1 MSSLIGKVNA
11 GSCVGGR
18 RPKWMNSFAP
28 PASKRSIWK
37 SISGECSPSQSHDAR
52 SLNYRVHVS
61 RLKAFT
67 VSAGLSVLFLVVYSG
82 CNWITGQRSHVGVFY
97 FQWERGIPF
106 VPFMIL
112 PYMSIDLF
120 FIAAPF
126 FCRTEE
132 ELRIFSRRVIAA
144 ILIAGLCFLLFP
156 LRFAFPRPHASGWLG
171 AVFDWFR
178 GVDLPFNLFPSL
190 HAALLL
196 LLVDVYARNL
206 RGIFLLAVMSWFFL
220 IALSPLLTYQHHVID
235 IVGGFV
241 LAGYCFYLFR
251 EPTLAPPVVVNRRI
265 GWYYAAGAAVALLIG
280 AIFWPWGVL
289 LLWPTIAL
297 GIVALAYFGAGPVVF
312 HKTKGKLPWSTRFVL
327 APCLLG
333 QYLSLLYYRSRCQ
346 SWDEVTPR
354 IWIGGK
360 LGSRSANK
368 ALCSG
373 VTSVLDLSAE
383 FSEAKPFREINY
395 RNIPVLD
402 LTAPTQAQLAEM
414 GEFIGNHS
422 RNGSVY
428 VHCKIGYSRSA
439 AAVAAYLIMNGEA
452 NGAKEA
458 FAIIRR
464 VRPSVVIRP
473 EVISALSKFDPRL
486 RSFPGGT

>member
-1 MSSLIGKVNA
+1 MGI
-11 GSCVGGR
+11 
-18 RPKWMNSFAP
+18 
-28 PASKRSIWK
+28 KRS
-37 SISGECSPSQSHDAR
+37 
-52 SLNYRVHVS
+52 
-61 RLKAFT
+61 KALA
-67 VSAGLSVLFLVVYSG
+67 VSAGLSFLFLVVYSG
-82 CNWITGQRSHVGVFY
+82 CNWITGQRSHVGSFY

-106 VPFMIL
+106 VPFMVL

-126 FCRTEE
+126 LCRTEE

-206 RGIFLLAVMSWFFL
+206 RGVLLWAVMSWFFL
-220 IALSPLLTYQHHVID
+220 IALSPVLTYQHHVID

-241 LAGYCFYLFR
+241 LAGYCFYFFR
-251 EPTLAPPVVVNRRI
+251 ESSDAPPVVANRRI
-265 GWYYAAGAAVALLIG
+265 GSYYAAGTAFLLIMG
-280 AIFWPWGVL
+280 AIFWPWGPL
-289 LLWPTIAL
+289 LLWPAIAL
-297 GIVALAYFGAGPVVF
+297 GIVAIAYFRAGSIVF
-312 HKTKGKLPWSTRFVL
+312 HKTEGKLPWSTRFVL

-333 QYLSLLYYRSRCQ
+333 QYLSLLYYRRQCR
-346 SWDEVTPR
+346 SWDRVTPQ

-360 LGSRSANK
+360 LGRRSANE
-368 ALCSG
+368 AVCSG
-373 VTSVLDLSAE
+373 VVSVLDLSAE
-383 FSEAKPFREINY
+383 FSEAKPFRKINY
-395 RNIPVLD
+395 RNIPILD
-402 LTAPTQAQLAEM
+402 LTAPNQAQLMEM
-414 GEFIGNHS
+414 SKFIGDHS
-422 RNGSVY
+422 RNGAVY

-439 AAVAAYLIMNGEA
+439 AAIAAYLIMSGKVKTAE
-452 NGAKEA
+452 EA
-458 FAIIRR
+458 FAMIRC

-473 EVISALSKFDPRL
+473 EVRSALSEFEHRV
-486 RSFPGGT
+486 RSSAGGTDSFVLALDHGALS

>member
-1 MSSLIGKVNA
+1 M
-11 GSCVGGR
+11 
-18 RPKWMNSFAP
+18 
-28 PASKRSIWK
+28 
-37 SISGECSPSQSHDAR
+37 
-52 SLNYRVHVS
+52 HVS
-61 RLKAFT
+61 RLKAFA

-82 CNWITGQRSHVGVFY
+82 CNWITGQRGQISSFY
-97 FQWERGIPF
+97 FQWERAIPF

-126 FCRTEE
+126 LCRTDQQ
-132 ELRIFSRRVIAA
+132 LRIFSRRVVAA

-156 LRFAFPRPHASGWLG
+156 LRFAFPRPHTSGWLG
-171 AVFDWFR
+171 AIFDWFR
-178 GVDLPFNLFPSL
+178 GMDSPFNLLPSL

-196 LLVDVYARNL
+196 LLVDLYVRNL
-206 RGIFLLAVMSWFFL
+206 RVVLLFAAMLWFFL
-220 IALSPLLTYQHHVID
+220 ISLSPVLTYQHHVID

-241 LAGYCFYLFR
+241 LSGYCFYLFR
-251 EPTLAPPVVVNRRI
+251 ESSVALPVLVNRRI
-265 GWYYAAGAAVALLIG
+265 GSYYAAGAAGALFMG
-280 AIFWPWGVL
+280 AMFWPFGAL
-289 LLWPTIAL
+289 LLWPAIAL
-297 GIVALAYFGAGPVVF
+297 GIVATAYFGAGPVVF

-327 APCLLG
+327 GPCLLG
-333 QYLSLLYYRSRCQ
+333 QYLSLLYYRSRCR

-368 ALCSG
+368 ALELG
-373 VTSVLDLSAE
+373 VTAVLDLSAE
-383 FSEAKPFREINY
+383 FSEAKPFRKINY

-414 GEFIGNHS
+414 GEFIRNHA
-422 RNGSVY
+422 RDGAVY

-439 AAVAAYLIMNGEA
+439 AAVAAYLIMSGN
-452 NGAKEA
+452 AKTAEEA

-464 VRPSVVIRP
+464 VRPSIVIRP
-473 EVISALSKFDPRL
+473 EVISALSEFDHRL
-486 RSFPGGT
+486 RSSPGGTDSFLLALDYGAPS

>member
-1 MSSLIGKVNA
+1 
-11 GSCVGGR
+11 
-18 RPKWMNSFAP
+18 
-28 PASKRSIWK
+28 
-37 SISGECSPSQSHDAR
+37 
-52 SLNYRVHVS
+52 VHVS

-67 VSAGLSVLFLVVYSG
+67 VSAELSVLFLVVYSG
-82 CNWITGQRSHVGVFY
+82 CNWITGQRSHVGSFY
-97 FQWERGIPF
+97 FEWERGIPF

-126 FCRTEE
+126 FCRTED

-171 AVFDWFR
+171 AVFNWFR

-206 RGIFLLAVMSWFFL
+206 RGIFLLAVMAWFFL

-235 IVGGFV
+235 IIGGFV

-251 EPTLAPPVVVNRRI
+251 EPTLAPPVIANRHI
-265 GWYYAAGAAVALLIG
+265 GSYYAAGAAVVLIMG
-280 AIFWPWGVL
+280 AIFWPWGVV
-289 LLWPTIAL
+289 LLWPAIAL
-297 GIVALAYFGAGPVVF
+297 GIVAIAYFRAGPIIF
-312 HKTKGKLPWSTRFVL
+312 HKTEGKLPWSTRFVL

-333 QYLSLLYYRSRCQ
+333 QYLSLLYYRSQCRL
-346 SWDEVTPR
+346 WDKVTPQ

-360 LGSRSANK
+360 LGHRSANK

-373 VTSVLDLSAE
+373 VVSVLDLSAE
-383 FSEAKPFREINY
+383 FSEAKPFRKINY

-402 LTAPTQAQLAEM
+402 LTAPTQAQLVEISK
-414 GEFIGNHS
+414 FIGDHS
-422 RNGSVY
+422 RNGTVY

-439 AAVAAYLIMNGEA
+439 AAIAAYLIMSGKVKTAE
-452 NGAKEA
+452 KA
-458 FAIIRR
+458 FAMIRR

-473 EVISALSKFDPRL
+473 EVRSALAEFEHRVRFS
-486 RSFPGGT
+486 PGGTDSFVLALDHGALS